1 MKTKALLSC
10 LCLPLVTTGLP
21 GLAADE
27 DPTEGGRESYI
38 EEIIVTAE
46 KREENLLDV
55 PLTMS
60 AFSEQMIE
68 ELGMTNAKDIEQL
81 VPGLQFGDSGE
92 QVGQGTVIRG
102 IGSRLAG
109 ETHSDLAI
117 PQRR

>member
-1 MKTKALLSC
+1 MYGKIPLCC
-10 LCLPLVTTGLP
+10 LTIAFLGTS
-21 GLAADE
+21 GLAADQTAGSSE
-27 DPTEGGRESYI
+27 DRLI

-46 KREENLLDV
+46 KREERLLDV

-68 ELGMTNAKDIEQL
+68 ELGMTSPNDIEQL
-81 VPGLQFGDSGE
+81 VPGLQFGDNGE

-109 ETHSDLAI
+109 ETHSDLAVATYVDGV
-117 PQRR
+117 